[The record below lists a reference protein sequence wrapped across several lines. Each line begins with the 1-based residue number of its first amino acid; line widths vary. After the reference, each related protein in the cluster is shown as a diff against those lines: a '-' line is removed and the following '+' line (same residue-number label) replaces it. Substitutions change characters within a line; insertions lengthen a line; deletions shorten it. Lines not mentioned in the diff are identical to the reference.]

1 MMVSTTHLARNCCLV
16 VAVRRGRARK
26 LQWLFFTLTAARVAL
41 MMVAQVASEICAAQA
56 TMRCLRQ
63 G

>member
-1 MMVSTTHLARNCCLV
+1 M

-26 LQWLFFTLTAARVAL
+26 LQWLFFTLTPARVAL
-41 MMVAQVASEICAAQA
+41 MTMMAQVASEICAAQA